1 MLKRTRAAV
10 TVATAFALAACTIPA
25 QPAYAEPSDQLQQR
39 VNEAYAQL
47 MSYTQELELAGNKLQ
62 EVKANLSNV
71 QAEIEATK
79 TEISEKEAELKVAQ
93 EELSGRLSDSYKR
106 GDASLLSVI
115 LGAND
120 FSELFSRMF
129 YANKIAER
137 DQQAID
143 AVRTAKSELESKQED
158 LAKQE
163 AEQKQLVADQQ
174 QQTDTVA
181 ARVNAQQNFYSGLDN
196 QLKEQLAEEEALR
209 IAQEEYAKQQ
219 AAQQQNNGSSSN
231 NNSSNTGNAGNTNN
245 GGSNNNSS
253 SNNNNS
259 SSNNSNNNTS
269 NNNSNSNSNNNS
281 NNNSGSS
288 SNSGSNN
295 NSSSG
300 SSKPST
306 PDYGS
311 NSGNAPSSVVD
322 IALAQVGKEYVYGT
336 AGPNTFDC
344 SGLVSYSYAQVGYS
358 ITHWSQGQFNL
369 VQSKGHLVRSASS
382 LKPGDL
388 VFWGYSATSI
398 YHVGIYIGG
407 GRYVHASMPGVG
419 VVTATLNTGSAT
431 YMGGGSP
438 V

>member
-62 EVKANLSNV
+62 EVKTNLSNV
-71 QAEIEATK
+71 QTEIEATK

-143 AVRTAKSELESKQED
+143 AVRTAKSELEKKQED

-231 NNSSNTGNAGNTNN
+231 NS
-245 GGSNNNSS
+245 SS
-253 SNNNNS
+253 SN
-259 SSNNSNNNTS
+259 
-269 NNNSNSNSNNNS
+269 
-281 NNNSGSS
+281 G
-288 SNSGSNN
+288 SNSGSN
-295 NSSSG
+295 SG
-300 SSKPST
+300 NAGNAGGNGGNTSAGNQQPSQPQQPNQPQTPSQPETPSKPSKPST

>member
-62 EVKANLSNV
+62 EVKTNLSNV
-71 QAEIEATK
+71 QTEIEATK

-143 AVRTAKSELESKQED
+143 AVRAAKSELESKQED

-181 ARVNAQQNFYSGLDN
+181 ARVNAQQTFYSGLDS

-231 NNSSNTGNAGNTNN
+231 NNSSNN
-245 GGSNNNSS
+245 G
-253 SNNNNS
+253 
-259 SSNNSNNNTS
+259 
-269 NNNSNSNSNNNS
+269 
-281 NNNSGSS
+281 
-288 SNSGSNN
+288 SNSGSN
-295 NSSSG
+295 SG
-300 SSKPST
+300 NAGNAGGNGGNTSAGNQRPSQPQQPSQPQTPSQPETPSKPSKPST

-311 NSGNAPSSVVD
+311 DSGNAPSSVVD

-369 VQSKGHLVRSASS
+369 VQSKGHLVRSTSS

-419 VVTATLNTGSAT
+419 VVTATLNTGSST

>member
-39 VNEAYAQL
+39 VNDAYAQL

-71 QAEIEATK
+71 QSEIESTK

-143 AVRTAKSELESKQED
+143 AVRTAKSELEKKQED

-253 SNNNNS
+253 SNN
-259 SSNNSNNNTS
+259 SNNNTS
-269 NNNSNSNSNNNS
+269 NNNSNSNS

>member
-1 MLKRTRAAV
+1 MMLKRTRAAV

-62 EVKANLSNV
+62 EVKTNLSNV
-71 QAEIEATK
+71 QTEIEATK

-143 AVRTAKSELESKQED
+143 AVRAAKSELESKQED

-181 ARVNAQQNFYSGLDN
+181 ARVNAQQTFYSGLDS

-231 NNSSNTGNAGNTNN
+231 NNSSNN
-245 GGSNNNSS
+245 G
-253 SNNNNS
+253 
-259 SSNNSNNNTS
+259 
-269 NNNSNSNSNNNS
+269 
-281 NNNSGSS
+281 
-288 SNSGSNN
+288 SNSGSN
-295 NSSSG
+295 SG
-300 SSKPST
+300 NAGNAGGNGGNTSAGNQQPSQPQTPSQPETPSKPSKPST

-311 NSGNAPSSVVD
+311 DSGNAPSSVVD

-369 VQSKGHLVRSASS
+369 VQSKGHLVRSTSS

-419 VVTATLNTGSAT
+419 VVTATLNTGSST

>member
-1 MLKRTRAAV
+1 MMLKRTRAAV

-62 EVKANLSNV
+62 EVKTNLSNV
-71 QAEIEATK
+71 QTEIEATK

-143 AVRTAKSELESKQED
+143 AVRAAKSELESKQED

-181 ARVNAQQNFYSGLDN
+181 ARVNAQQTFYSGLDS

-231 NNSSNTGNAGNTNN
+231 NNSSSN
-245 GGSNNNSS
+245 G
-253 SNNNNS
+253 
-259 SSNNSNNNTS
+259 
-269 NNNSNSNSNNNS
+269 
-281 NNNSGSS
+281 
-288 SNSGSNN
+288 SNSGSN
-295 NSSSG
+295 SG
-300 SSKPST
+300 NAGNAGGNGGNTSAGNQKPSQPQQPSQPQTPSQPETPSKPSKPST

-369 VQSKGHLVRSASS
+369 VQSKGHLVRSTSS

>member
-39 VNEAYAQL
+39 VNDAYAQL

-62 EVKANLSNV
+62 EVKTNLSNV
-71 QAEIEATK
+71 QTEIEATK

-143 AVRTAKSELESKQED
+143 AVRAAKSELESKQED

-174 QQTDTVA
+174 QQTDAVA
-181 ARVNAQQNFYSGLDN
+181 ARVNAQQNFYSGLDS

-219 AAQQQNNGSSSN
+219 AAQQQQQGGNAGGSNNGS
-231 NNSSNTGNAGNTNN
+231 NSGNAGNN
-245 GGSNNNSS
+245 GG
-253 SNNNNS
+253 
-259 SSNNSNNNTS
+259 NTS
-269 NNNSNSNSNNNS
+269 GGGNQGGQQPSQPETPSTPQTPSKPETPS
-281 NNNSGSS
+281 KPSKP
-288 SNSGSNN
+288 
-295 NSSSG
+295 
-300 SSKPST
+300 SKPST

-311 NSGNAPSSVVD
+311 DSGNAPSSVVD
-322 IALAQVGKEYVYGT
+322 VALAQVGKEYVYGT

-388 VFWGYSATSI
+388 VFWGYSASSI

-419 VVTATLNTGSAT
+419 VVTATLNTGSST

>member
-62 EVKANLSNV
+62 EVKTNLSNV

-143 AVRTAKSELESKQED
+143 AVRTAKSELEKKQED

-253 SNNNNS
+253 SNN
-259 SSNNSNNNTS
+259 SNNNTS

-281 NNNSGSS
+281 NNNNSNN
-288 SNSGSNN
+288 NSGFNN

-300 SSKPST
+300 GSKPST